1 MNIMDCEKA
10 GRERSTK
17 SGEEWEGSFAPG
29 RVSFYRMTSEST
41 MKNDA
46 FIVCGHGGQI
56 WLIFVGF
63 MSVSF
68 MSKVTV

>member
-1 MNIMDCEKA
+1 MNIMDCEKAA

-41 MKNDA
+41 MT
-46 FIVCGHGGQI
+46 
-56 WLIFVGF
+56 LL
-63 MSVSF
+63 SF
-68 MSKVTV
+68 AGMVDRFG